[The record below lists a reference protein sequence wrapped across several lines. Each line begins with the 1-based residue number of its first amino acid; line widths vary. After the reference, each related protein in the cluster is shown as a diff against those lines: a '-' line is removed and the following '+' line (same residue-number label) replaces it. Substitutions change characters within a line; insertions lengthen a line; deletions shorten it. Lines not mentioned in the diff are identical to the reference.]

1 MSMGEKYSERIVLVA
16 RFCELI
22 STFVDSDVL
31 HLKLLGAH
39 NVILN
44 SSEAI
49 SDLLDKRSAIYSD
62 RVRGFLGRHP
72 SAL

>member
-1 MSMGEKYSERIVLVA
+1 MDRLCRVS
-16 RFCELI
+16 CELI
-22 STFVDSDVL
+22 SAFADSDVF
-31 HLKLLGAH
+31 HLNLLGAD

-62 RVRGFLGRHP
+62 RVRGVLNHRSSG
-72 SAL
+72 L